1 MEGATLALF
10 TTYVLNFIYAFAT
23 LGMIALGLAIIFGL
37 LGVMNMAHG
46 EFVAL
51 GAYCVFVVQQAGLP
65 FLLAI
70 PLTVVVC
77 ATVGWLIE
85 WLVIRHLY
93 HRPFDTLLATWG
105 IAILMRKA
113 IEAIFGRGFKSID
126 PVMPGAANVLGAG
139 YPSYRLLLIGV
150 VLTSLVVLFLWYQRS
165 NTGVRIK
172 AMVQNPVLAEAL
184 GINTAALSR
193 MTFIAGTVIAGIA
206 GLMIAPLVRVEPLM
220 GLDYLLNSFFIL
232 VVGGLGSLQ
241 GLLTGAAV
249 IGGGN
254 TLLSVIFDNT
264 VGYLGILV
272 ISILFLWTRPN
283 GIYSRR

>member
-1 MEGATLALF
+1 MALF
-10 TTYVLNFIYAFAT
+10 TTYVLNFVYAFAI
-23 LGMIALGLAIIFGL
+23 LGMIALGLAIVFGL

-51 GAYCVFVVQQAGLP
+51 GAYSLFVVQQAGLP
-65 FLLAI
+65 YVLAI
-70 PLTVVVC
+70 PLTVLVC
-77 ATVGWLIE
+77 TAVGGLIE
-85 WLVIRHLY
+85 WLVVRHLY

-105 IAILMRKA
+105 IAILIRKA

-126 PVMPGAANVLGAG
+126 PVMPGSVSAFGVD
-139 YPSYRLLLIGV
+139 YPAYRLVLIGV
-150 VLTSLVVLFLWYQRS
+150 VLAVFVALFVWYQRS

-172 AMVQNPVLAEAL
+172 AMVQNPALAAAL
-184 GINTAALSR
+184 GINTQRLSR
-193 MTFIAGTVIAGIA
+193 MTFITGSVIAGLG

-254 TLLSVIFDNT
+254 TFLSAVFDNT
-264 VGYLGILV
+264 VGYVGILL
-272 ISILFLWTRPN
+272 ISILFLWIRPN

>member
-1 MEGATLALF
+1 MALF
-10 TTYVLNFIYAFAT
+10 TTYVLNFVYALAI
-23 LGMIALGLAIIFGL
+23 LGMIALGLAIVFGL

-51 GAYCVFVVQQAGLP
+51 GAYSLLVVQQAGLP
-65 FLLAI
+65 YVLAI

-77 ATVGWLIE
+77 ATVGGLIE
-85 WLVIRHLY
+85 WLVVRHLY

-105 IAILMRKA
+105 IAILLRKA
-113 IEAIFGRGFKSID
+113 IEAVFGRGFQSID
-126 PVMPGAANVLGAG
+126 PVMPGSVSAFGVD
-139 YPSYRLLLIGV
+139 YPAYRLLLIGV
-150 VLTSLVVLFLWYQRS
+150 VLAVFVALFLWYQRS

-172 AMVQNPVLAEAL
+172 AMVQNPALAAAL
-184 GINTAALSR
+184 GINTQRLSR
-193 MTFIAGTVIAGIA
+193 MTFITGSVIAGLG

-254 TLLSVIFDNT
+254 TFLSAIFDNT
-264 VGYLGILV
+264 VGYVGILL
-272 ISILFLWTRPN
+272 ISILFLWIRPN